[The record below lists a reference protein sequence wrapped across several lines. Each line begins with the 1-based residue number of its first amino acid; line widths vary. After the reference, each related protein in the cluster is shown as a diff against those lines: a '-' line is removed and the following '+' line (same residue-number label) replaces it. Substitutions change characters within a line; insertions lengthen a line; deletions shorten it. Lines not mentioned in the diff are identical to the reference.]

1 MMNRTFDTDPDP
13 TRDLY
18 VIYLPHLVEGIYR
31 LNVVSMGTD
40 PTTSVS
46 TSSTFSMISSE
57 RSFVKSYRWKRVED
71 WHVMDDKFLYQTHN
85 IETRITDNQ
94 IEAKLQPSWKLS
106 VFIFP
111 LEVTF
116 TMKVFFCTT
125 LLHIRSAIHAEYGML
140 ALSFK
145 SCGKS
150 SDTVFVNCDALFEL
164 HSVSFPWRLFKCP
177 TYLRNMCFD

>member
-1 MMNRTFDTDPDP
+1 MTRTFDTDPDP

-18 VIYLPHLVEGIYR
+18 VIDLPHLVEGIYR

-85 IETRITDNQ
+85 IETRWMSEYVENRILS
-94 IEAKLQPSWKLS
+94 IGRILPSWNLD
-106 VFIFP
+106 VFIAP
-111 LEVTF
+111 LEIVHRMNVHFYTSILEIKSQVSRIYNIHHDVYLTRRVSTRDDSSTRLLYEYYTVSSLLIF
-116 TMKVFFCTT
+116 ASWSIIVF
-125 LLHIRSAIHAEYGML
+125 
-140 ALSFK
+140 
-145 SCGKS
+145 
-150 SDTVFVNCDALFEL
+150 N
-164 HSVSFPWRLFKCP
+164 
-177 TYLRNMCFD
+177 